1 MWILTV
7 CAGMAQGDSTILTY
21 REFIGFV
28 WQQHPLAR
36 QAELQ
41 MDFADA
47 ALLSARGAFDPV
59 LSSGWNEKY
68 FDDKH
73 YYRIFDAGFRIPT
86 WYGLSVTGGYENT
99 DGTYLN
105 PENKTDQNGLWTL
118 GVEANLLQGLLID
131 ERRAALQQA
140 KVYQQAA
147 ENERKI
153 MLNELL
159 FAASQAFLNWQAV
172 YNTQG
177 IIRESI
183 QLAEEY
189 LEATKQ
195 LHINGA
201 KPAIDTLEAF
211 LIVQDRLSRLQT
223 NQVEFVKAKQQIEN
237 FLWFDQIPLELQ
249 ETTQPAGI
257 VENDFEAQVPP
268 SLDQL
273 ILNHPEILEK
283 EYKKTQYEIDQ
294 RLKRDKLKPKL
305 KLKYNSLLATPDDG
319 IAPNFYLS
327 NYKWGFN
334 FSMPILL
341 RSERAAIENT
351 GLKIREVEFS
361 ILDKQNSLKNKIEG
375 NLESQLFLEAQVA
388 LQQQNVGNYGL
399 LLEAERERFSY
410 GESSVFLLNKREEK
424 YLETRVKLVEL
435 TAKLQ
440 QAKLEY
446 LFVTGTILDSIVG
459 MDAND

>member
-140 KVYQQAA
+140 KKYTSRQQ
-147 ENERKI
+147 R
-153 MLNELL
+153 M
-159 FAASQAFLNWQAV
+159 
-172 YNTQG
+172 
-177 IIRESI
+177 
-183 QLAEEY
+183 
-189 LEATKQ
+189 
-195 LHINGA
+195 
-201 KPAIDTLEAF
+201 
-211 LIVQDRLSRLQT
+211 
-223 NQVEFVKAKQQIEN
+223 
-237 FLWFDQIPLELQ
+237 
-249 ETTQPAGI
+249 
-257 VENDFEAQVPP
+257 
-268 SLDQL
+268 
-273 ILNHPEILEK
+273 
-283 EYKKTQYEIDQ
+283 
-294 RLKRDKLKPKL
+294 
-305 KLKYNSLLATPDDG
+305 
-319 IAPNFYLS
+319 
-327 NYKWGFN
+327 
-334 FSMPILL
+334 
-341 RSERAAIENT
+341 SER
-351 GLKIREVEFS
+351 S
-361 ILDKQNSLKNKIEG
+361 C
-375 NLESQLFLEAQVA
+375 
-388 LQQQNVGNYGL
+388 
-399 LLEAERERFSY
+399 
-410 GESSVFLLNKREEK
+410 
-424 YLETRVKLVEL
+424 
-435 TAKLQ
+435 
-440 QAKLEY
+440 
-446 LFVTGTILDSIVG
+446 
-459 MDAND
+459 